1 MALFMDLRADWWYS
15 TIPWLGTTAGLIRVV
30 FIIIA
35 GFWGQVEYRAMQL
48 MPWKATLT
56 REAQALSASQTLLLD
71 YITPWNVVALAR
83 ATGNRHWAVCVA
95 VLGSVLVALLTV
107 LSTGLLMLQSV
118 VLEWTAV
125 GLEARKAFSGIAN
138 QSGSV
143 DGLAALVVAGTRG
156 FEMPY
161 PVGTTGRYAFPVFNA
176 SLGAAGR

>member
-1 MALFMDLRADWWYS
+1 MAEKKQAKIEL
-15 TIPWLGTTAGLIRVV
+15 V

-35 GFWGQVEYRAMQL
+35 GFWGQVEYRAMQV
-48 MPWKATLT
+48 MPWKAMLT
-56 REAQALSASQTLLLD
+56 KKAQPASQTLLLD

-118 VLEWTAV
+118 VLEWTTV
-125 GLEARKAFSGIAN
+125 GLSAPKAFGGGAY
-138 QSGSV
+138 QSGRV
-143 DGLAALVVAGTRG
+143 DGLAALVVAGARG

-161 PVGTTGRYAFPVFNA
+161 PVGTTGGYAFPVFNA
-176 SLGAAGR
+176 SLGTVGR